1 MSDDNQF
8 DIVVIGGGPGGYV
21 SAIRGA
27 QKGVKVALIE
37 KLTMGGTCL
46 NRGCIPTKTLYTS
59 AKIFSTIKR
68 SEEFG
73 IEVGEPK
80 VKLRTLV
87 RRKDEVVTNL
97 RDGVGTLLKAH
108 GVTVFSGNGYIK
120 NANEVTVKALN
131 GEITTLNTKK
141 IIVASGSEPAILPMF
156 NIDGENIMTSTE
168 ILNLKVMP
176 KSLLIIGGGVMGCE
190 FASIFANF
198 GINVTIVEALDSILS
213 LEDKQ
218 IARVVQKT
226 LTEKGV
232 TVHTGVMVEKIEV
245 VDNNGVSGSGAGGGQ
260 VKTILVDGAEI
271 TTEKA
276 LVSIGRSFNSSGLGL
291 EDLGV
296 NIRNNGSIEVNEK
309 METNVEGIYA
319 VGDVTG
325 EWLLAHVA
333 SAEGEVAVK
342 NALGEDA
349 VMDYKFIPNGIFT
362 SPEVS
367 SVGLKEYQAKEQGID
382 YSIGRFPFAANG
394 KAQCLGETEGFV
406 QIISDPK
413 SDVVLGISIV
423 GPHATDIMGEATLA
437 VANGIKIKDIMK
449 TIHAHPTMGENI
461 LEAAEDIYGL
471 SIHKVG
477 RKR

>member
-1 MSDDNQF
+1 MSENNF

-21 SAIRGA
+21 SAIRAA
-27 QKGVKVALIE
+27 QKGAKVALIE

-68 SEEFG
+68 SEDFG

-97 RDGVGTLLKAH
+97 RDGVSKLLKAH
-108 GVTVFSGNGYIK
+108 GVTVFNGNGRIQNK
-120 NANEVTVKALN
+120 NEVSVKSLN
-131 GEITTLNTKK
+131 GEITILNAKN
-141 IIVASGSEPAILPMF
+141 IIVATGSEPAILPMF

-198 GINVTIVEALDSILS
+198 GVNVTIVEALGSILS

-232 TVHTGVMVEKIEV
+232 TIHTGIMVEEIQV
-245 VDNNGVSGSGAGGGQ
+245 VETNGKGGQ
-260 VKTILVDGAEI
+260 VKTVLVDGAEI

-276 LVSIGRSFNSSGLGL
+276 LVSIGRNFNSTGFGL
-291 EDLGV
+291 EELGV
-296 NIRNNGSIEVNEK
+296 KIRNNGSVEVNDK
-309 METNVEGIYA
+309 METNVEGVYA
-319 VGDVTG
+319 IGDITG

-333 SAEGEVAVK
+333 SAEGEVAVE
-342 NALGEDA
+342 NAIGDGA
-349 VMDYKFIPNGIFT
+349 VMNYDFIPNGIFT

-367 SVGLKEYQAKEQGID
+367 SVGLKEYQAKEQNIE

-406 QIISDPK
+406 QVISNPK
-413 SDVVLGISIV
+413 TDVVIGISIV

-437 VANGIKIKDIMK
+437 VANGIKVKDIMK